1 MQPSSTVTVA
11 PPAAGLHIRDQP
23 LRRKNCS
30 WFPNPHGVVH
40 SRHDIGQGGNG
51 ERAFPFSLDLDLLI
65 CIPRDGKWE
74 YPLVDYAVI
83 DAQPLM
89 RASLT
94 PPRSR
99 DLVANDNV
107 IC

>member
-1 MQPSSTVTVA
+1 MDRQ
-11 PPAAGLHIRDQP
+11 AGNE
-23 LRRKNCS
+23 RRKS
-30 WFPNPHGVVH
+30 ISLFTH
-40 SRHDIGQGGNG
+40 
-51 ERAFPFSLDLDLLI
+51 SLDLDLLL

-94 PPRSR
+94 PPGSR
-99 DLVANDNV
+99 DLAANDNV